1 MYFIIRCLHTCL
13 MYYDLRIFS
22 PRLRRL
28 NFLKKNISVLFPFIH
43 HDVLLKSNNTDNSQ
57 IQKSYEYTVRLTQL
71 IETACIGIPCTHVN
85 PHLYIHNVTYIAS
98 EIKNIMWYVCTWS
111 FRYIHTTFP
120 GTWHIYTRFVS
131 YESVVMD
138 ILTMSFV
145 FTLWFAI

>member
-13 MYYDLRIFS
+13 MYHDLRIFS

-28 NFLKKNISVLFPFIH
+28 NFFEKTFLLH
-43 HDVLLKSNNTDNSQ
+43 HDALSESNKRIIHRYNTLHSETSLLRPHVL
-57 IQKSYEYTVRLTQL
+57 EF
-71 IETACIGIPCTHVN
+71 HVYVT

-98 EIKNIMWYVCTWS
+98 EIKKNIMWYVCTWS